1 MTSFASRCR
10 VMEEGCGFRCPQD
23 FVPVAEC
30 DRSATSEPDMEFWLI
45 KAPADFSPESFNS
58 HRFPLSGYKMQRIK
72 DGSVK
77 KYYHMVST
85 PGPALPLCAF
95 LQPSG
100 LPEDKLQA
108 ASPLQGVITLS
119 EAHGDHTALRNVPDR
134 PPLSLP
140 QGLKQRFCP
149 FGAIAPYVSE
159 VNRED
164 SQLLGSTKKK
174 KRVKKR
180 KQEEMVDA

>member
-1 MTSFASRCR
+1 MQQLW
-10 VMEEGCGFRCPQD
+10 CGGFQCPQD

-30 DRSATSEPDMEFWLI
+30 AGLVTSDPDTELWLI
-45 KAPADFSPESFNS
+45 KAPADFSPESFNA

-72 DGSVK
+72 DGGVK

-85 PGPALPLCAF
+85 PGATLPLCAF

-100 LPEDKLQA
+100 LPEDELQA
-108 ASPLQGVITLS
+108 ASTLQGVITLS
-119 EAHGDHTALRNVPDR
+119 EAHGDHTALRSVPDR

-149 FGAIAPYVSE
+149 FGAIAPNVSE
-159 VNRED
+159 VSRKG
-164 SQLLGSTKKK
+164 SQLSGSPKKK
-174 KRVKKR
+174 KKAKKR
-180 KQEEMVDA
+180 KQEEMLDA

>member
-1 MTSFASRCR
+1 MRLL
-10 VMEEGCGFRCPQD
+10 GCGGFRCPQS

-30 DRSATSEPDMEFWLI
+30 DGSATSDPDMELWLI

-72 DGSVK
+72 DGGVK

-100 LPEDKLQA
+100 LPKDKLQA

-119 EAHGDHTALRNVPDR
+119 EAHGDHTALHSVPDR

-140 QGLKQRFCP
+140 QGLKQRFSP
-149 FGAIAPYVSE
+149 FGAIAPNVSE

-174 KRVKKR
+174 KRAKKR
-180 KQEEMVDA
+180 KQEEVVADA